1 MNVHIGMKLETFQK
15 DLHVQDVEESN
26 MIKSF
31 QFECLTTIWTKQ
43 ECKPSIIKSKRMYND
58 LEDEKQHTQQEY
70 EKENNINVGCA
81 SYCLYLLIKS
91 FILLGVC
98 WYIVNSSVYGVN
110 PMIFLLIVFSHFVE
124 RSWS

>member
-1 MNVHIGMKLETFQK
+1 
-15 DLHVQDVEESN
+15 
-26 MIKSF
+26 
-31 QFECLTTIWTKQ
+31 
-43 ECKPSIIKSKRMYND
+43 MYND

-98 WYIVNSSVYGVN
+98 
-110 PMIFLLIVFSHFVE
+110 
-124 RSWS
+124 